1 MGFRLN
7 IYEQRRNKK
16 NTNHMKKILN
26 KVRQWRLVGYITIGV
41 GMAQGGFEPQ
51 TIVIDMFLL
60 VLLTEL
66 GARGVKVSTP
76 QEFKTE
82 IKSSS
87 NPTDSLRGTSNK
99 KNSAPRTS
107 KDKLSRTRVTPR
119 TTTLLDDVTQEEIIS
134 QLNEGRD

>member
-7 IYEQRRNKK
+7 IYEQRRNKE

-41 GMAQGGFEPQ
+41 GMAQAGFEPQ

-66 GARGVKVSTP
+66 GARGVKTSTP
-76 QEFKTE
+76 QEFKSKIGT
-82 IKSSS
+82 
-87 NPTDSLRGTSNK
+87 NPTSASNK
-99 KNSAPRTS
+99 K
-107 KDKLSRTRVTPR
+107 K
-119 TTTLLDDVTQEEIIS
+119 
-134 QLNEGRD
+134 